1 MNNPKKKKKSKQLID
16 TAASRSRDSQDSE
29 NLGPNYLDTKSK
41 GSQNDSEDV
50 KYSKDKIKLK
60 DAVRRKSCCCKCCG
74 GMSNFEGKV
83 MHIIIPNPREV
94 AIKKQHEK
102 QQKFIQST
110 IVAIM
115 KLKSKFNN

>member
-1 MNNPKKKKKSKQLID
+1 MNKQKKKKKLNKQLVDI
-16 TAASRSRDSQDSE
+16 AVSRDSQESE
-29 NLGPNYLDTKSK
+29 NLGSTYLDTKSK
-41 GSQNDSEDV
+41 VSQNDSEEV

-83 MHIIIPNPREV
+83 MHIVIPNPREV

-115 KLKSKFNN
+115 KLKSKFYN